1 MSVLLVGSIA
11 FDSVETPA
19 GSVEN
24 ELGGSAVYGSLACQ
38 FHLQSAGQGI
48 TQIVGVVGEDF
59 GHHHKEMLSNK
70 GICIQGLEVSEG
82 ETFRWSGKYQGEMDE
97 AETLLTELNVFEHFT
112 PKIPKHYKTSKIVFC
127 ANLHPLIQASVLDQ
141 IESCRLRILDSMNLW
156 ISIARDELINVMQR
170 VDVIIINEGELLQLT
185 EGEHIIPSIERL
197 QQEVG
202 QKIFVI
208 KKGSQGSVAWLDG
221 NIIELPSH
229 APSQSIDPTGCGDSF
244 AGTLAA
250 RLSLGDGKVGVDE
263 LRNAMK
269 FATVTA
275 SQNLTTFGTHA
286 LQTLTSEEFHRQ
298 LEKYEQGLSH

>member
-11 FDSVETPA
+11 FDSVQTPA

-24 ELGGSAVYGSLACQ
+24 ELGGSAIYGSLACQ
-38 FHLQSAGQGI
+38 FHLQSLGVGP

-59 GHHHKEMLSNK
+59 GHHHKEMLTSK
-70 GICIQGLEVSEG
+70 GICIQGLEVSAG
-82 ETFRWSGKYQGEMDE
+82 QTFRWSGKYQGEMDE

-112 PKIPKHYKTSKIVFC
+112 PKIPQHYKTSKVVFC
-127 ANLHPLIQASVLDQ
+127 ANLHPLIQSSVLDQ
-141 IESCRLRILDSMNLW
+141 IEDCRLKILDSMNLW
-156 ISIARDELINVMQR
+156 ISIARDELINVMRR

-185 EGEHIIPSIERL
+185 EGQHILPSIEQLR
-197 QQEVG
+197 QEVG

-208 KKGSQGSVAWLDG
+208 KKGSQGSVAWLNGD
-221 NIIELPSH
+221 IIELPSH
-229 APSQSIDPTGCGDSF
+229 PPTQSIDPTGCGDSF

-250 RLSLGDGKVGVDE
+250 RLSLGDGEVEMDE
-263 LRNAMK
+263 LRDAMM

-286 LQTLTSEEFHRQ
+286 LQKLTMKDF
-298 LEKYEQGLSH
+298 EQQFEMYSQRLSH